1 VTRPYTPGNYDLYRG
16 QTPAQTVGPFFQQGL
31 TRAREQASVPG
42 AGPTSAELIS
52 NVLCDER
59 TEGQRISVEGT
70 VYDGLG
76 EPVVDALIE
85 IWQANGAGRYNHP
98 LDLSQPSGEPPFVGF
113 GRAASDE
120 TGSYIFHSIKPGRVS
135 GPSGSIQAPHLN
147 VILAAR
153 GMARH
158 AFTRIY
164 FESDPELPEDPVLL
178 RVPAA
183 RRHTLL
189 ARSLGERQGI
199 NSFRF
204 DLHLQGE
211 SETVFFEL

>member
-1 VTRPYTPGNYDLYRG
+1 VTSPYTPANYDLYRG

-31 TRAREQASVPG
+31 TRMRAEGSAAGAS
-42 AGPTSAELIS
+42 PTPAELIS
-52 NVLCDER
+52 NVLCGEGA
-59 TEGQRISVEGT
+59 EGQRISVEGA

-85 IWQANGAGRYNHP
+85 IWQANSRGRYNHP
-98 LDLSQPSGEPPFVGF
+98 LDLSQPSGEPGFLGF

-120 TGSYIFHSIKPGRVS
+120 TGAYVFHSIKPGRVP
-135 GPSGSIQAPHLN
+135 GPWGSMQAPHLN
-147 VILAAR
+147 VIVAAR
-153 GMARH
+153 GLARH

-164 FESDPELPEDPVLL
+164 FEGDELLEDPVLS

-189 ARSLGERQGI
+189 ARSLGERHGVS
-199 NSFRF
+199 SFRF
-204 DLHLQGE
+204 DIHLQGE

>member
-1 VTRPYTPGNYDLYRG
+1 VTRPYTPANYDLYRG

-31 TRAREQASVPG
+31 TRVRAAGSAPA
-42 AGPTSAELIS
+42 AGPTPADVIS
-52 NVLCDER
+52 NVLCVEGA
-59 TEGQRISVEGT
+59 EGQRISVEGA

-76 EPVVDALIE
+76 DPVVDALIE
-85 IWQANGAGRYNHP
+85 IWQANSQGRYNHP
-98 LDLSQPSGEPPFVGF
+98 LDLSQPSGEPCFVGF

-120 TGSYIFHSIKPGRVS
+120 TGAFVFHSIKPGCVP
-135 GPSGSIQAPHLN
+135 GPSGSIQAPHLS
-147 VILAAR
+147 VIVAAR

-164 FESDPELPEDPVLL
+164 FEADPELLEDPVLSC
-178 RVPAA
+178 VPAA

-189 ARSLGERQGI
+189 ARSLGERHGV
-199 NSFRF
+199 SRFRF
-204 DLHLQGE
+204 DIHLQGD

>member
-1 VTRPYTPGNYDLYRG
+1 VTRPYTPANYDLYRG

-31 TRAREQASVPG
+31 ARARGQGSATGAS
-42 AGPTSAELIS
+42 PTPADLIS

-59 TEGQRISVEGT
+59 VEGQRIRVEGV
-70 VYDGLG
+70 VYDGLD

-85 IWQANGAGRYNHP
+85 IWQANCRGRYNHP
-98 LDLSQPSGEPPFVGF
+98 LDLSQPSGEPAFVGF

-120 TGSYIFHSIKPGRVS
+120 TGAYVFHSIKPGLVP

-147 VILAAR
+147 VIVAAR

-164 FESDPELPEDPVLL
+164 FEADPELLEDPVLSC
-178 RVPAA
+178 VPAA

-189 ARSLGERQGI
+189 ARSLGERQGV
-199 NSFRF
+199 SRFRF
-204 DLHLQGE
+204 DIHLQGD